1 MGHTHTAECYPE
13 ELICG
18 KEETASHTHTDD
30 CYKIQE
36 ELICGKEEIILHTHT
51 DSCFDESGSLICG
64 MLEVKEL
71 SLIHI
76 LIIVW
81 KLDRFARNRYDSAR
95 YKAQLK
101 RKWH

>member
-51 DSCFDESGSLICG
+51 DSCFDESGSPVSYTHL
-64 MLEVKEL
+64 L
-71 SLIHI
+71 
-76 LIIVW
+76 
-81 KLDRFARNRYDSAR
+81 R
-95 YKAQLK
+95 K
-101 RKWH
+101 R